1 MGRIHGVG
9 RTHPVGVKNA
19 SSRVYSSNIVCL
31 MYTNRMCTAIG
42 FLVSGHHD
50 VFFKR
55 QTKVT

>member
-1 MGRIHGVG
+1 MGRIHGGG
-9 RTHPVGVKNA
+9 RTHPAGVKNA
-19 SSRVYSSNIVCL
+19 SSRVYSSKIVCL
-31 MYTNRMCTAIG
+31 TYIHRMCTGIG